1 MINHT
6 RYIANGPQ
14 KLNFEVLEALG
25 ESGIWC
31 ILIKMFLVRRMLS
44 IALGAL
50 GMFPAR
56 CVHGRQTLEWSFVS
70 IIHLKALYAL

>member
-1 MINHT
+1 MINHISD
-6 RYIANGPQ
+6 IANGPQ

-31 ILIKMFLVRRMLS
+31 ILIKIFLVRRMLS

-56 CVHGRQTLEWSFVS
+56 GVHGRQTLEGSFVS
-70 IIHLKALYAL
+70 RIQLKALYAL

>member
-14 KLNFEVLEALG
+14 KLNFEVFEALG

-31 ILIKMFLVRRMLS
+31 FLIKIF
-44 IALGAL
+44 
-50 GMFPAR
+50 
-56 CVHGRQTLEWSFVS
+56 
-70 IIHLKALYAL
+70 

>member
-6 RYIANGPQ
+6 RYIVNGPQ
-14 KLNFEVLEALG
+14 KLNFEVLEVLG

-31 ILIKMFLVRRMLS
+31 FLIKIFLIRRILS

-50 GMFPAR
+50 GLFPAR
-56 CVHGRQTLEWSFVS
+56 CVHGRQTLDGAS
-70 IIHLKALYAL
+70 YQ

>member
-1 MINHT
+1 MVHPNQDI
-6 RYIANGPQ
+6 
-14 KLNFEVLEALG
+14 
-25 ESGIWC
+25 
-31 ILIKMFLVRRMLS
+31 LVRRMLS

-56 CVHGRQTLEWSFVS
+56 GVHGRQTLKGSFVS

>member
-1 MINHT
+1 MINHISD
-6 RYIANGPQ
+6 IANGPQ
-14 KLNFEVLEALG
+14 KLNFEVLDALG

-31 ILIKMFLVRRMLS
+31 FLIKIFLIRRIFS

-56 CVHGRQTLEWSFVS
+56 GVHGRQPLSGAS
-70 IIHLKALYAL
+70 YQ

>member
-1 MINHT
+1 MINHISD
-6 RYIANGPQ
+6 IANGPQ
-14 KLNFEVLEALG
+14 KLNFEVLEALE

-56 CVHGRQTLEWSFVS
+56 CVHGRQTLEGAS
-70 IIHLKALYAL
+70 Y

>member
-14 KLNFEVLEALG
+14 KLNFEVFEALG

-31 ILIKMFLVRRMLS
+31 ILIKIFLMRKMLS

-50 GMFPAR
+50 GMLPAR
-56 CVHGRQTLEWSFVS
+56 GVHGWLPSEGASYQ
-70 IIHLKALYAL
+70 